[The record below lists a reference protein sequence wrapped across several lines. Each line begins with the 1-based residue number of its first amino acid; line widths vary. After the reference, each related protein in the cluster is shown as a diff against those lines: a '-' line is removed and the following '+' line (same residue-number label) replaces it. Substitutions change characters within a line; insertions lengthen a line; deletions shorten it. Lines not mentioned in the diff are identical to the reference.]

1 MIYLVCYDICEPK
14 RLTQVAKT
22 LEKFGIRVQYSFFQ
36 VDAPSEAVARMKNE
50 VLKIIDKNE
59 DRFFIYPLCGR
70 CTRSAVT
77 DGTGSLI
84 RLEAFEII

>member
-14 RLTQVAKT
+14 RLTNVAKT

-36 VDAPSEAVARMKNE
+36 VDSPPKIIDRMKE
-50 VLKIIDKNE
+50 SVLKIIDRKE
-59 DRFFIYPLCGR
+59 DRFFIYPICER

-77 DGTGSLI
+77 DGTGSLLRI
-84 RLEAFEII
+84 EAFEII

>member
-14 RLTQVAKT
+14 RLKRVAKT
-22 LEKFGIRVQYSFFQ
+22 LERFGIRIQYSFFQ
-36 VDAPSEAVARMKNE
+36 VDAPNEVVVKMKNE
-50 VLKIIDKNE
+50 VLEIIDKSE

-77 DGTGSLI
+77 DGTGKLI